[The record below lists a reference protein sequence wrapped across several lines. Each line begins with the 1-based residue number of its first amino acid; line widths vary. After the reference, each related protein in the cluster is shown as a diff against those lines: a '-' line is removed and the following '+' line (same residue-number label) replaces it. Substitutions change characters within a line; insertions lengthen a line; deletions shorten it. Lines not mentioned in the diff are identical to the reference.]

1 METASSLRVVVNTT
15 QHKNTRTNEDIWF
28 DIGKHRWK
36 LCDQNKIN
44 RKKGLEDVFE
54 LKIREDFD
62 EKDIL
67 RILICKDPD
76 DGYKKW
82 HLEGLTVVLNKKIV
96 YKNTTINHWLEDQKE
111 SEWLA
116 RDFNP
121 IVAPPKNIIIS
132 EEEVKTSINK
142 MLNTLFHT
150 GTWNNLSLKGNLK
163 AEIEC
168 MNIFVS
174 QNFEANVSGPNPVLT
189 LWMKLVPYIY
199 EQNVEV
205 RIRSYEVFADY
216 PLWFEIVTLGI
227 SNLMEIHIQGGI
239 KKMIKECIQEL
250 VHQKIKESAA
260 EGFPAQI
267 SLRPHKIEILY

>member
-1 METASSLRVVVNTT
+1 MANVPSLRVVLNTT
-15 QHKNTRTNEDIWF
+15 KHKNTRTNEDIWF
-28 DIGKHRWK
+28 DIGMHRWK

-44 RKKGLEDVFE
+44 RKKGLEDIFE
-54 LKIREDFD
+54 LKIRENFD

-82 HLEGLTVVLNKKIV
+82 HLEGMTVVLNEKVI

-121 IVAPPKNIIIS
+121 IVASPQDIIIF

-150 GTWNNLSLKGNLK
+150 GTWNKLSLKGNLK
-163 AEIEC
+163 VEIEC

-189 LWMKLVPYIY
+189 LWMKLVPYIH

-250 VHQKIKESAA
+250 VHQKIKESPT